1 MLRFFFWT
9 LLLANAF
16 FLALNFGYLGNWSS
30 DVHEPQRLKMQQHAE
45 QLQMLSPAAALAA
58 SEAPVEKKQETVACL
73 EVGNFPQA
81 DAPHFEAKLKELGLG
96 DRQSRNN
103 IIDVASHMV
112 FIPSLGSKDGADKK
126 AAELR
131 RLGLNDFF
139 IVQDQSNL
147 RWGISLGV
155 FKTEEAAKA
164 HLANLNN
171 KGVKS
176 ARIGP
181 RSVSTA
187 KFSYQLRSL
196 SGDEKKRFDVIK
208 AEFPTQE
215 THNCQVAPASRH

>member
-9 LLLANAF
+9 LLLLNAI

-30 DVHEPQRLKMQQHAE
+30 DVHEPQRLKMQQHAG

-58 SEAPVEKKQETVACL
+58 SEAPVEKKPEVIACL

-81 DAPHFEAKLKELGLG
+81 DAPRFEAKLKDLALGE
-96 DRQSRNN
+96 RQSRSN
-103 IIDVASHMV
+103 ITDVASHMV
-112 FIPSLGSKDGADKK
+112 YIPSLGSKEGADKK
-126 AAELR
+126 ATELR
-131 RLGLNDFF
+131 HLGLNDFF
-139 IVQDQSNL
+139 IVQDQTSL

-187 KFSYQLRSL
+187 KFAYQLRNL
-196 SGDEKKRFDVIK
+196 NGDEKKRFDAIK
-208 AEFPTQE
+208 ADFPTQE
-215 THNCQVAPASRH
+215 THNCQAAAYSRN